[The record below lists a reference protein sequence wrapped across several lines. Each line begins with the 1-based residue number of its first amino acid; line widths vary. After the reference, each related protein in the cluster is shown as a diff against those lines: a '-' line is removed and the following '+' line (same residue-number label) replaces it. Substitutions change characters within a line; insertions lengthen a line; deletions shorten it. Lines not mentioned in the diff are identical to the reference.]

1 MPLQESD
8 PTHRLLIFILMKS
21 SSYRISS
28 FLFWVFVCYCG
39 VISALYVYQRPL
51 IGDDLFYVSDLNV
64 RGGGL
69 KALPH
74 LMAGVF
80 MGCNGR
86 WGDLTNTIWL
96 TLLPRMITAIFAFI
110 FAVLLPLASMK
121 LSGLKLR
128 QIVPVS
134 GMAVIMAFLL
144 PWHDIGHIVCWI
156 NYPWGAAI
164 VLACLV
170 PLTGNCKLRNKWWIL
185 GIPFAGMG
193 AAWHEASGVPLVIG
207 LTVWCCLTHKW
218 KQFSTI
224 KKWWFT
230 AMIAGGLF
238 TISSPAIWNRLATKG
253 SSEGSM
259 LYLLFSTA
267 NLSFIVFVSL
277 IALLIANRRLLKRLL
292 RDRFVV
298 FATASIVSGCIVMAG
313 GVTGRAGFFAQI
325 YGAIA
330 LMRIVSVSGWNMDY
344 NKRCPV
350 IIALVLYITAGYYLT
365 RLYIRSLPI
374 FDRIEEAIAIYPDNH
389 EKAYS
394 IVMSIPDLGEW
405 DAASLKVYDP
415 KYNYKYDRTISLKLH
430 AEEETF

>member
-1 MPLQESD
+1 
-8 PTHRLLIFILMKS
+8 MKN

-110 FAVLLPLASMK
+110 FAVLLPWASMK

-267 NLSFIVFVSL
+267 NLSFIVSVSL
-277 IALLIANRRLLKRLL
+277 IALLIANRLLLKRLL

-313 GVTGRAGFFAQI
+313 GVAGRAGFFAQI

-330 LMRIVSVSGWNMDY
+330 LMRIISVSGWNMDY
-344 NKRCPV
+344 NKAMSC
-350 IIALVLYITAGYYLT
+350 IIAFVLYFSAGYYLT

-374 FDRIEEAIAIYPDNH
+374 FDRLEEAIAIYHDNH
-389 EKAYS
+389 GKAYS
-394 IVMSIPDLGEW
+394 IVMSIPGLGEW

-415 KYNYKYDRTISLKLH
+415 RYNYKYDRTISLKLH
-430 AEEETF
+430 AEEQSPKSKN